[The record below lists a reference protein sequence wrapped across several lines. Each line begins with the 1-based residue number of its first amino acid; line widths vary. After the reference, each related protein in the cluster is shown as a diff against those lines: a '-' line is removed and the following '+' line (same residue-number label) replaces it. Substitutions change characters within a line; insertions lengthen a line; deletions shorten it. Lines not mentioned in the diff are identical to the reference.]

1 MLCILQGPFIPAW
14 TTLQRNW
21 MPQGAERAWARRI
34 VGQGNNFSNVIAPTL
49 TPFLAV
55 NFGWRSVP
63 LVYGAVVGA
72 FGLWWHFTTS
82 EHPPGGLP
90 EPEETK
96 AQRMKSSLDP
106 TRPAGFPRALR
117 QQEKAVRE
125 TFCCCHLTQTPW
137 QQQQYWYVSRVR
149 AGHRGAGRW

>member
-1 MLCILQGPFIPAW
+1 MVLCILQGPFIPAW

-63 LVYGAVVGA
+63 LVYGALVGA

-137 QQQQYWYVSRVR
+137 QQQQYVSRVW